1 MIQTYKFA
9 FRKKQEKISFQFSLL
24 TFKKMQV
31 FDLILSE
38 TPPLYNYLQFIQ
50 TKLNQMINPNDQQ
63 KDICLEK
70 FIIEFDKIILQDLKI
85 SGVKPHQF

>member
-1 MIQTYKFA
+1 
-9 FRKKQEKISFQFSLL
+9 
-24 TFKKMQV
+24 MQV
-31 FDLILSE
+31 FELILSE

-70 FIIEFDKIILQDLKI
+70 FIIEFDKIIL
-85 SGVKPHQF
+85 